1 MAAVSGTGTSLNSS
15 FYLRNFY
22 ASNRDA
28 SSASKR
34 KNLGKNTLSQADAT
48 ALMRAVKK
56 LRTFNYEDDSFDG
69 ANIYGSVS
77 AYIETYN
84 NALNSASNSSD
95 ASLERYARYMKNLSE
110 KYAEEFEDIGVTV
123 EKDGTLTA
131 NENLLKSADLSDV
144 KKLFS
149 KDAEYLNQTSRY
161 AKRIKLKA
169 ENALFTEETLA
180 NKAAEEN
187 AAATNPITEAL
198 AAAASTNTLLAE
210 GIGTNVNISL

>member
-1 MAAVSGTGTSLNSS
+1 MATVSGTGVSLTSS

-34 KNLGKNTLSQADAT
+34 KNIEKNTLSQADAT

-56 LRTFNYEDDSFDG
+56 LRTFNYEDDSADG
-69 ANIYGSVS
+69 SNIYSSVS

-84 NALNSASNSSD
+84 NALNSASSSSD
-95 ASLERYARYMKNLSE
+95 ASLERYAKYLKNLSE

-131 NENLLKSADLSDV
+131 NKNLLKAADLSDV

-149 KDAEYLNQTSRY
+149 KDSEYLNQTSRY
-161 AKRIKLKA
+161 AKRIKLKSESA
-169 ENALFTEETLA
+169 IFTEQAIA
-180 NKAAEEN
+180 NQKAKEN
-187 AAATNPITEAL
+187 AAAANPITQAL
-198 AAAASTNTLLAE
+198 AAAASTDTLLAD

>member
-1 MAAVSGTGTSLNSS
+1 MAAVSGTGISLNSD

-28 SSASKR
+28 SSSSKR

-48 ALMRAVKK
+48 ALHRAAKK
-56 LRTFNYEDDSFDG
+56 LRTFNYEDDSSDG

-84 NALNSASNSSD
+84 NALNSAKNSSD
-95 ASLERYARYMKNLSE
+95 ASLERYSKYLKNLST
-110 KYAEEFEDIGVTV
+110 KYAKEFKDIGVTI

-149 KDAEYLNQTSRY
+149 KDSEYLNQTTRY
-161 AKRIKLKA
+161 AKRMITKA
-169 ENALFTEETLA
+169 DNALFSEQSLA
-180 NKAAEEN
+180 NKEAAEK
-187 AAATNPITEAL
+187 AAATNSIIDVLAVASDTDAL
-198 AAAASTNTLLAE
+198 LDD
-210 GIGTNVNISL
+210 GVGTNVNISV

>member
-1 MAAVSGTGTSLNSS
+1 MAAVSGTGISLNSS

-28 SSASKR
+28 SSSSKR
-34 KNLGKNTLSQADAT
+34 SNFGNNTLSQADAS
-48 ALMRAVKK
+48 ALHRAAKK
-56 LRTFNYEDDSFDG
+56 LRTFNYEDDSSDG
-69 ANIYGSVS
+69 ANIYGCVS

-84 NALNSASNSSD
+84 NALNSAKNSSD
-95 ASLERYARYMKNLSE
+95 ASLNRYSKYLKNLSE

-131 NENLLKSADLSDV
+131 NDNLLKAADLADV

-149 KDAEYLNQTSRY
+149 KDSEYLNQSSRY
-161 AKRIKLKA
+161 ARRIQIKA
-169 ENALFTEETLA
+169 ENAIFTEQSLA
-180 NKAAEEN
+180 NKEAEEN
-187 AAATNPITEAL
+187 AADTNPIATAL
-198 AAAASTNTLLAE
+198 AAAASTDTLLAD